1 MVFAVKDLSEQ
12 ATLNCLQELL
22 AASLVF
28 AVKDLLEQA
37 TLASLV
43 FAVKDLLEQATLNC
57 LQELLAASF
66 YELDVTIR
74 VSYADVITWRLW
86 ILYWDSILELQ
97 DVCVVL
103 KLEFYIGNAR
113 CVCCV

>member
-1 MVFAVKDLSEQ
+1 
-12 ATLNCLQELL
+12 
-22 AASLVF
+22 
-28 AVKDLLEQA
+28 
-37 TLASLV
+37 
-43 FAVKDLLEQATLNC
+43 
-57 LQELLAASF
+57 
-66 YELDVTIR
+66 VTIR

-113 CVCCV
+113 CVCCVKT